1 MRPVRTTVV
10 EVSTMREERSHF
22 EYVGSHLRGATYMS
36 TTTDELFIDMI
47 RASSAQ
53 KSSDD
58 LFCGED
64 LSPSVS

>member
-1 MRPVRTTVV
+1 
-10 EVSTMREERSHF
+10 MREERSHF